1 MQHSIGFWQKNVQ
14 KPKEVVRF
22 VFVLTLILD
31 NLSSISPQVW
41 VIMLV

>member
-1 MQHSIGFWQKNVQ
+1 MNVQ
-14 KPKEVVRF
+14 KPEEVVRF

-31 NLSSISPQVW
+31 DVGSISPQVW